1 MLHRHSIR
9 HNTIASGRRLVL
21 SCSYAELMRK
31 RSNASRY
38 LTAPHESI
46 ERLEKASGQQRWQRV
61 MSSFAPQPVR
71 TRYHFEIAQSE
82 RGYWVAMEKEG
93 LIGGIFRTQKDAL
106 RFALFEVGGDNTC
119 VRVLPAEGS
128 LNTRPV
134 SGSRERSAPG
144 FRRGVRYRRPT
155 YGKTEA
161 A

>member
-1 MLHRHSIR
+1 ML
-9 HNTIASGRRLVL
+9 
-21 SCSYAELMRK
+21 K